1 MKKWQWLNYIV
12 AKFPMFVNTSFVDY
26 KWHDER
32 AAALQALKA
41 KLEEQFN
48 DSFTVSSLLIFKFSL
63 FIIVTRF
70 MLTLKILKSAALSCC
85 MENVFA
91 PTL

>member
-1 MKKWQWLNYIV
+1 MVPGSSYGKRSPINDSWTQKC
-12 AKFPMFVNTSFVDY
+12 VNQD
-26 KWHDER
+26 KR
-32 AAALQALKA
+32 AATLQALKA

-85 MENVFA
+85 MENNVFA
-91 PTL
+91 PAL